1 MPVALVLLDLSAA
14 FDTLD
19 HEQLLNRLSKT
30 FGLKD
35 VVLNW
40 FSSYLSNRSQSVKV
54 HSTLSD
60 AKTLPF
66 GVPQGS
72 VLGPLLFTLFTSPI
86 STIISKF
93 PNINYHLYAD
103 DTQIY
108 ISLTPSNITTA
119 VPVLQNCL
127 IEIQAWMN
135 DNRLQAR
142 QVTWQPFVAN

>member
-19 HEQLLNRLSKT
+19 HKQLLNRLSKT

-35 VVLNW
+35 TVLNW
-40 FSSYLSNRSQSVKV
+40 FSSYLRNRSQSVKV

-60 AKTLPF
+60 AKNLPF

-72 VLGPLLFTLFTSPI
+72 VLGPLLFTLFTSPL

-93 PNINYHLYAD
+93 PNVK
-103 DTQIY
+103 Q
-108 ISLTPSNITTA
+108 SS
-119 VPVLQNCL
+119 
-127 IEIQAWMN
+127 
-135 DNRLQAR
+135 
-142 QVTWQPFVAN
+142 FVR